1 MNTRNKKSITTKVA
15 NAMSGRPTKV
25 PVLKVTAPKI
35 NASKRR
41 SGASRQGS
49 IEEDAIRF
57 KSIWIAMGLVFVAIF
72 GRLAYIQ
79 VINKSYYQDKGNS
92 LITTVKKEPS
102 YRGMIT
108 DRNNMPLAISAPLTS
123 AYFSPHD
130 YAVEYYE
137 LKGRQQELQKS
148 KPSKSVSRELERVA
162 KRLQNMDLAKLSALT
177 GISVSEFKNAVRIND
192 NINLADKEAV
202 KAVLPTGAGS
212 HYFPLMKNVQPEAA
226 QPLIDA
232 NFAGVS
238 TDTFYQRYYPQPQP
252 NAQLLGFMAR
262 TNMTDGT
269 HYQGQAGVERV
280 FNDMLSGKDGEVM
293 VMRDAK
299 NNSIK
304 EIEQVKPEV
313 AGKDLQLT
321 VDSRLQ
327 YILYQELEKIGRVQQ
342 ARWAAGMIVDVN
354 SGEVMAMSNWPSF
367 NANDLNSLSNENQR
381 NHALM
386 DVFEPGSVMK
396 PITVATG
403 LKSGQYNANSLINT
417 SPGSMVVQGHTIRD
431 HGNLGTIS
439 LRTLLQKSSNIG
451 STKIAL
457 SLPASAMSDMQKAF
471 GFGAKTNL
479 KLPGESA
486 GLVPTPEQN
495 EIARRTTVSYGYG
508 LQVTLAQLAQAY
520 SVLGAGGVM
529 HPLTLLKSTR
539 DNALNSSSTN
549 NVSVPFA
556 KPAAKQVIKNSDAL
570 TIVDMMTSVTEPGGT
585 ATLAAID
592 GYRVAGKTGT
602 ARRTNPK
609 GGYYDD
615 QYRTAFVGIA
625 PASNPRFVVAIM
637 VEDPRVDKFGGL
649 VAAPVFRSVMKEALR
664 LYNVPFDK
672 PLSGKETTAASI
684 ESVNDL

>member
-1 MNTRNKKSITTKVA
+1 MTTRNKKSITTKVA

-57 KSIWIAMGLVFVAIF
+57 KAIWIAMGLVFVAIF

-79 VINKSYYQDKGNS
+79 VINKSYYQGKGNS
-92 LITTVKKEPS
+92 LITTIKKEPS

-123 AYFSPHD
+123 VYFSPHD

-137 LKGRQQELQKS
+137 LKARQQELQKS

-192 NINLADKEAV
+192 NINLADKEAI

-232 NFAGVS
+232 DFAGVS
-238 TDTFYQRYYPQPQP
+238 TETFYQRYYPQPQP

-327 YILYQELEKIGRVQQ
+327 YILYQELEKVGRVQQ

-403 LKSGQYNANSLINT
+403 LKSGQYNANSLVNT

-451 STKIAL
+451 SAKIAL

-495 EIARRTTVSYGYG
+495 EIARRATVSYGYG
-508 LQVTLAQLAQAY
+508 LQA
-520 SVLGAGGVM
+520 
-529 HPLTLLKSTR
+529 
-539 DNALNSSSTN
+539 
-549 NVSVPFA
+549 VSYTH
-556 KPAAKQVIKNSDAL
+556 L
-570 TIVDMMTSVTEPGGT
+570 
-585 ATLAAID
+585 
-592 GYRVAGKTGT
+592 
-602 ARRTNPK
+602 
-609 GGYYDD
+609 
-615 QYRTAFVGIA
+615 
-625 PASNPRFVVAIM
+625 
-637 VEDPRVDKFGGL
+637 
-649 VAAPVFRSVMKEALR
+649 
-664 LYNVPFDK
+664 
-672 PLSGKETTAASI
+672 
-684 ESVNDL
+684 